1 MLYLFMHKLLLR
13 DTEDD
18 HNLAAACLSRN
29 STKGEHENTKFQ
41 KVIKQDICLVVQV
54 YQHVQHAELA

>member
-18 HNLAAACLSRN
+18 HNLAAAFYSRN
-29 STKGEHENTKFQ
+29 ENTKFQ
-41 KVIKQDICLVVQV
+41 CYHTRYLSSSTS
-54 YQHVQHAELA
+54 